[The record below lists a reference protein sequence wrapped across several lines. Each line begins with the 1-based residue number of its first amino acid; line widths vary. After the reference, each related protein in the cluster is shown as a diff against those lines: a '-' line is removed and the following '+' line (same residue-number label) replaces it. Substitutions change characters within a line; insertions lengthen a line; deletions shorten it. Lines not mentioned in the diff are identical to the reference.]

1 MFIINIIEVSSN
13 GRGKLLEEPIKTN
26 LPFNSKKE
34 MEQYR
39 KELTQQKTIEH
50 KDDNINI
57 YLCYTEK

>member
-26 LPFNSKKE
+26 LSFNNRKE

-39 KELTQQKTIEH
+39 RELTQQKTIEYN
-50 KDDNINI
+50 DDDINI